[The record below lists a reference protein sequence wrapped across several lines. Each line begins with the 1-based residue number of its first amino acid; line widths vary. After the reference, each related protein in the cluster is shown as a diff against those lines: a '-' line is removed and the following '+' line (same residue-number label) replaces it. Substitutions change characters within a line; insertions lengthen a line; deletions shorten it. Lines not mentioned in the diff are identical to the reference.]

1 MHFCIQWQITARK
14 EIQCQAYFIL
24 NNLMSYIQY
33 RNARRN
39 GKHRVSSE
47 KSVANFEIDL
57 YQIIFMN
64 IMHIVVFGKSLYI
77 VAVDLLEALEK
88 MILNQ
93 P

>member
-47 KSVANFEIDL
+47 IEIKVLPTSILIYIKS
-57 YQIIFMN
+57 
-64 IMHIVVFGKSLYI
+64 
-77 VAVDLLEALEK
+77 
-88 MILNQ
+88 
-93 P
+93 

>member
-1 MHFCIQWQITARK
+1 MQG
-14 EIQCQAYFIL
+14 QAYFIL

-47 KSVANFEIDL
+47 IVRICNRNKSVANFDIDL
-57 YQIIFMN
+57 YQIIVMN

-77 VAVDLLEALEK
+77 VAVDYLEALEQ
-88 MILNQ
+88 MILNH

>member
-1 MHFCIQWQITARK
+1 MQG
-14 EIQCQAYFIL
+14 QAYFIL

-39 GKHRVSSE
+39 GNHRVRN
-47 KSVANFEIDL
+47 KSVANFDIDL
-57 YQIIFMN
+57 YQIIVMN